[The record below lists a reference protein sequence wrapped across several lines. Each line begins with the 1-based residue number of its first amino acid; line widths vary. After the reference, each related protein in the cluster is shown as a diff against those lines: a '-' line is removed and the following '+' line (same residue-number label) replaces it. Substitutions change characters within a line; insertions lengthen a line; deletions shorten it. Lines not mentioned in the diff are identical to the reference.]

1 MVQIDQQK
9 LSRRVSFAYY
19 FEASSSFFTAV
30 AIKLDYFLALRA
42 IFKLHLPSVLRKS
55 TKF

>member
-19 FEASSSFFTAV
+19 FAASSSFFTAV

-42 IFKLHLPSVLRKS
+42 IFKLHLPSVLQKS
-55 TKF
+55 TKS

>member
-9 LSRRVSFAYY
+9 LSRRVSFDYY
-19 FEASSSFFTAV
+19 FAASSFFTAV

-55 TKF
+55 TKS